1 MDKPSTTKMSSRGQ
15 VVIPEK
21 VRKRLGL
28 KPGVRFVV
36 VGENDVIILKALT
49 PPPMDEFD
57 ALVAEARKQARRT
70 DLKRSAIAEAVD
82 KVRRRG

>member
-49 PPPMDEFD
+49 PPSMDEFD